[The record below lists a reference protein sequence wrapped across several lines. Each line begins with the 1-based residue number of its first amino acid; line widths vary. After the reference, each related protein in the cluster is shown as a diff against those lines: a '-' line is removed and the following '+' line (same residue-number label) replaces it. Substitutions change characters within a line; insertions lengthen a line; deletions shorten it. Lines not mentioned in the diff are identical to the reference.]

1 MTPTFTVFQALDLAA
16 QATQAQEFKDW
27 WWKVQLGRCYYRL
40 GLFRD
45 AEKQF
50 KVRISIKSTCKW
62 AEILRYSKYL

>member
-1 MTPTFTVFQALDLAA
+1 MTTFSHQQALDLAA

-50 KVRISIKSTCKW
+50 KVSL
-62 AEILRYSKYL
+62 ALFHLNILCWE